1 MTKFG
6 HRISGP
12 ELMAAAFARFP
23 ERPALLLMHD
33 GTRVELDER
42 TPIKDQGQAG
52 SCVAHAGCTSMEH
65 VMAEPTPLACL
76 QAYYDCRLQFGEQCV
91 DEGSWPHVFV
101 QVASNI
107 GVCAEA
113 EYPYDLTQLFTRPT
127 DYSYQRAYDHRVL
140 TGQALGI
147 EGDIVDDI
155 ERHVRADTKPFGG
168 WPVDDAFLEWV
179 GDGIYDGPRG
189 PSRGGHSM
197 AVAGLEV
204 RSDGT
209 RAFKLQSSWRRSFG
223 ANGYVWVSEKF
234 FRQGSDFAVFTKI
247 GAP

>member
-1 MTKFG
+1 
-6 HRISGP
+6 
-12 ELMAAAFARFP
+12 MAAP
-23 ERPALLLMHD
+23 
-33 GTRVELDER
+33 V
-42 TPIKDQGQAG
+42 
-52 SCVAHAGCTSMEH
+52 
-65 VMAEPTPLACL
+65 PLACL
-76 QAYYDCRLQFGEQCV
+76 QAYYDCRLQVGEQCV

-107 GVCAEA
+107 GVCTEA
-113 EYPYDLTQLFTRPT
+113 EYPYDLDQLFTRPT
-127 DYSYQRAYDHRVL
+127 DFSYQRAYDHRVL
-140 TGQALGI
+140 TGVALGA
-147 EGDIVDDI
+147 DFDPVDDV
-155 ERHVRADTKPFGG
+155 ERYVRADVKPFGG
-168 WPVDDAFLEWV
+168 WPVDDAFLGWT
-179 GDGIYDGPRG
+179 GDGIYDGPSG

-234 FRQGSDFAVFTKI
+234 FRQGSDFAAFTKI